1 MDSVYNKNS
10 LHLKEFDDE
19 LYQLIEKEQYRQF
32 SGLELVASENYTS
45 QSVYDCLG
53 KIIIVT
59 I

>member
-19 LYQLIEKEQYRQF
+19 LYKLIEKEQYRQF